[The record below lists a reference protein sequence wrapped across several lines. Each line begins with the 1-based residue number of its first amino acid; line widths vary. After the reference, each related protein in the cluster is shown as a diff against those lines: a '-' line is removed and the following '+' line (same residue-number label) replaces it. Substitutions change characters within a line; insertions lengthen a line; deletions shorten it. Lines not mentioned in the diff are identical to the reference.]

1 MVDCDVVVRNGENMR
16 YCRWTSW
23 FCLNVVLYYKNELHS
38 EDSSHNTFN
47 IGCSIRTCG
56 DGGLLSSSQLRKWSL
71 FVNYNI
77 YLSGV
82 ISINLLTFFFGGMIV
97 S

>member
-23 FCLNVVLYYKNELHS
+23 FCLNVVLYYKDELHS

-56 DGGLLSSSQLRKWSL
+56 DGGLSGSSQPRK
-71 FVNYNI
+71 
-77 YLSGV
+77 
-82 ISINLLTFFFGGMIV
+82 
-97 S
+97 